1 MLCLKVPRLSRRPE
15 KWTGLVRDPG
25 WDKAGRT
32 RLRAR
37 EGELW
42 SSHTWG
48 HLPTG
53 QGKGG

>member
-42 SSHTWG
+42 SSHTWR